1 MKRSLNILALL
12 LALVMM
18 LSACA
23 GKAPDT
29 GDSQAPADSEAQAEI
44 GDNSIASEQNE
55 ENDAP
60 AQSEGAEQENDSQ
73 QEDTQDPGTAPEQNS
88 TQPQND
94 VQTPDDR
101 GSYEEY
107 LSALTLFALSMDYP
121 DFQLQGIYAAS
132 SVSLAQKT
140 SSKGIYVFF
149 DSMGESLCAHVN
161 HIEAERTAE
170 SATTDLF
177 ANELGFASFELMSEL
192 PDTNSLTLLDSKVYS
207 ALLSELTGISIF
219 SH

>member
-23 GKAPDT
+23 GKAPDA
-29 GDSQAPADSEAQAEI
+29 GDSQAPADSEAQAET
-44 GDNSIASEQNE
+44 GDNSIASEQN
-55 ENDAP
+55 DIP
-60 AQSEGAEQENDSQ
+60 AQSEDAGTENNPQ
-73 QEDTQDPGTAPEQNS
+73 QEAPQDPSVAPQQNS

-149 DSMGESLCAHVN
+149 DSMGESLCAHIT
-161 HIEAERTAE
+161 HIEAERISE
-170 SATTDLF
+170 SGTTDLF
-177 ANELGFASFELMSEL
+177 ANELGFSSFELMSEL
-192 PDTNSLTLLDSKVYS
+192 PDTNSLTLLDSKVYG